1 MVGELLCGRI
11 DWRAAQTRSWQ
22 LGLTQ
27 AQRLCAP
34 TVLPLPN
41 MFAAGAVYGF
51 GWSLFDQLPFA
62 DWARFGHYVCHNL
75 ASQLG

>member
-1 MVGELLCGRI
+1 MPPRKEGSGQVKEEPVVRVF
-11 DWRAAQTRSWQ
+11 
-22 LGLTQ
+22 
-27 AQRLCAP
+27 
-34 TVLPLPN
+34 VLPLPN

>member
-1 MVGELLCGRI
+1 MVRVF
-11 DWRAAQTRSWQ
+11 
-22 LGLTQ
+22 
-27 AQRLCAP
+27 
-34 TVLPLPN
+34 VLPLPN